1 VICKVLVDGPRI
13 ARWKLDCIA
22 LLRESND
29 VEVCGLGESRR
40 DGSRSLARRFLG
52 GGALR
57 PAPVSANP
65 DASRA
70 CDVVLDLRTNAG
82 TARPDVGRAAYWF
95 FCDGDGGVLG
105 ELPGAREIADG
116 SPTFT
121 LELRTYRTDEGFAAL
136 RSGTFKSLYT
146 YARSMEIALEECK
159 RWPALALEV
168 GAVLG
173 RLPDRRRT
181 PPHYETPKPPLARLA
196 LRLAGALLSH
206 VFVHL
211 FVDARWSVGL
221 IHGSPGNFLAKNYR
235 PQIQW
240 LGDRSAE
247 FLADPFVFRLPD
259 SRYIMCERLDGATR
273 TGFISCLEVEDGGK
287 VLGERAVIRSA
298 SHLSYPYVFE
308 HDGTWYM
315 VPESA
320 QDRCVAL
327 YRGLDL
333 PYKWERV
340 ATLIEGVA
348 TCDNTLVRHD
358 GRWWLFCTHK
368 SRDSSLN
375 LFLYHARDLLGP
387 WQPHV
392 ANPVKTDVRSCR
404 PAGMPFLSSGELYR
418 PAQDCARGYGDAIT
432 FNRVTALTEHEFSE
446 ELVSTFRRDLNSKAS
461 HGAHTMSYS
470 DGMMAIDSKTVVFA
484 SPKVIRRR
492 LGALATRIVCPA
504 T

>member
-1 VICKVLVDGPRI
+1 VTFKVLVDGPRI
-13 ARWKLDCIA
+13 ARWKLDCIER
-22 LLRESND
+22 LRESND
-29 VEVCGLGESRR
+29 VEVCRLGENHGHDSRA
-40 DGSRSLARRFLG
+40 LAKRLLG
-52 GGALR
+52 GRALR
-57 PAPVSANP
+57 PAPVSVNP
-65 DASRA
+65 DASA
-70 CDVVLDLRTNAG
+70 QCDIVLDLRTNAG
-82 TARPDVGRAAYWF
+82 SHPPDVGHAAYWF
-95 FCDGDGGVLG
+95 FCDGDGGMLG
-105 ELPGAREIADG
+105 DLPGAQEIADG

-121 LELRTYRTDEGFAAL
+121 LELRAYRTGEGFAAL

-146 YARSMEIALEECK
+146 YARSMDLALEECK

-168 GAVLG
+168 GAALA

-181 PPHYETPKPPLARLA
+181 PPPREASRPPLARLA
-196 LRLAGALLSH
+196 LRLLGGLLSH
-206 VFVHL
+206 AFVLL

-221 IHGSPGNFLAKNYR
+221 IAGSPGNFLAKNYC

-240 LGDRSAE
+240 LHDRPAE

-259 SRYIMCERLDGATR
+259 SRYVMCERLDGATR
-273 TGFISCLEVEDGGK
+273 TGFISCLEIEDGGK
-287 VLGERAVIRSA
+287 VLEERSVIRSA

-320 QDRCVAL
+320 QDRCVTL

-340 ATLIEGVA
+340 ATLIEGIA
-348 TCDNTLVRHD
+348 TCDNTIVRHN

-404 PAGMPFLSSGELYR
+404 PAGMPFISEGELYR
-418 PAQDCARGYGDAIT
+418 PAQDCARAYGDAIA
-432 FNRVTALTEHEFSE
+432 FNRVTALSEHEFSE
-446 ELVSTFRRDLNSKAS
+446 ELVSTFRRDITTKAS
-461 HGAHTMSYS
+461 HGAHTISYS

-492 LGALATRIVCPA
+492 LGQLATRIVCAA

>member
-1 VICKVLVDGPRI
+1 VICKVLIDGPSI
-13 ARWKLDCIA
+13 ARWQLDCIE
-22 LLRESND
+22 LLRAAND
-29 VEVCGLGESRR
+29 LEIRLLDENRR
-40 DGSRSLARRFLG
+40 HYARALAKRLLG
-52 GGALR
+52 GPALR
-57 PAPVSANP
+57 SAPVSANRN
-65 DASRA
+65 ASGE
-70 CDVVLDLRTNAG
+70 CDIVLDLRTNAG
-82 TARPDVGRAAYWF
+82 SDLPDAGRAAYWF
-95 FCDGDGGVLG
+95 FCDGDGRALG
-105 ELPGAREIADG
+105 ELPGAREIAGG

-121 LELRTYRTDEGFAAL
+121 LELRTYRTGEGFTAL
-136 RSGTFKSLYT
+136 RSGTFKSLYS

-173 RLPDRRRT
+173 RLPGRRRT
-181 PPHYETPKPPLARLA
+181 PPRDEASRPLLARLA
-196 LRLAGALLSH
+196 LRLAAGFLSH
-206 VFVHL
+206 AFVHL
-211 FVDARWSVGL
+211 FYDARWSVGL
-221 IHGSPGNFLAKNYR
+221 IHGAPGNFLANNYR

-240 LGDRSAE
+240 VRDRSAE

-273 TGFISCLEVEDGGK
+273 TGFISCLEIEDGGK
-287 VLGERAVIRSA
+287 VLEERAVIRSA

-320 QDRCVAL
+320 EDRCVAL
-327 YRGLDL
+327 YRGVEP
-333 PYKWERV
+333 PYRWERV
-340 ATLIEGVA
+340 ATLIEGIA
-348 TCDNTLVRHD
+348 TCDNTIVRHN
-358 GRWWLFCTHK
+358 GLWWLFCTHK

-375 LFLYHARDLLGP
+375 LFLYHAPDLLGP

-404 PAGMPFLSSGELYR
+404 PAGMPFLSHGELYR
-418 PAQDCARGYGDAIT
+418 PAQDCARAYGDAIT

-446 ELVSTFRRDLNSKAS
+446 EFVSTFHRDITTKAS
-461 HGAHTMSYS
+461 HGAHTISYS

-492 LGALATRIVCPA
+492 LGKLATRIVCPA

>member
-1 VICKVLVDGPRI
+1 VIITVLVDGPSV
-13 ARWKLDCIA
+13 ARWKVDCIG
-22 LLRESND
+22 LLREGND
-29 VEVCGLGESRR
+29 VEVCRLGDKHRYDSRA
-40 DGSRSLARRFLG
+40 LARRLLG
-52 GGALR
+52 GTALR
-57 PAPVSANP
+57 SAPVSANR
-65 DASRA
+65 DASRE
-70 CDVVLDLRTNAG
+70 CDIVLDLRTNGG
-82 TARPDVGRAAYWF
+82 TDPPDVGRAAYWF
-95 FCDGDGGVLG
+95 FCDDDGSTLG
-105 ELPGAREIADG
+105 ELPGARAIADG

-121 LELRTYRTDEGFAAL
+121 LELRTYRTGEGFTAL

-146 YARSMEIALEECK
+146 YARSMQIALEECK
-159 RWPALALEV
+159 RWPALAIDV
-168 GAVLG
+168 AAALG
-173 RLPDRRRT
+173 RPDRRR
-181 PPHYETPKPPLARLA
+181 KPPRYEASRPLFAQLA
-196 LRLAGALLSH
+196 LRLAGAFLSH
-206 VFVHL
+206 AFVHL

-221 IHGSPGNFLAKNYR
+221 IHGSPGSFLSKNYH
-235 PQIQW
+235 PKIQW

-273 TGFISCLEVEDGGK
+273 TGFISCIEIEAGGK
-287 VLGERAVIRSA
+287 VMGERTVIRSA

-327 YRGLDL
+327 YRGLEL

-348 TCDNTLVRHD
+348 TCDNTIVRHN
-358 GRWWLFCTHK
+358 GLWWLFCTHK

-392 ANPVKTDVRSCR
+392 ANPVKTDVRSSR
-404 PAGMPFLSSGELYR
+404 PAGMPFLSNGELYR
-418 PAQDCARGYGDAIT
+418 PAQDCARAYGDAIT

-446 ELVSTFRRDLNSKAS
+446 ELVSTFRRDITNRAS
-461 HGAHTMSYS
+461 HGAHTISYS
-470 DGMMAIDSKTVVFA
+470 DGMMAIDSKTVIFA
-484 SPKVIRRR
+484 TPSVIRRR
-492 LGALATRIVCPA
+492 LGELATRIVCPA